1 VKLLLTTALMCATAF
16 AGSARAASI
25 DAPAVGTTVAASC
38 HFGGGATRCRQQ
50 TVIVT
55 ASICGDIGWRLYSR
69 DEIDS
74 VREYRGNVV
83 LPGLDG
89 VQVAAGYGA
98 LLRPH
103 ARLVAKSAPHA
114 FSETFPV
121 ADESCT
127 A

>member
-1 VKLLLTTALMCATAF
+1 MKLLLTTVMLFATAF
-16 AGSARAASI
+16 AGSALAANI
-25 DAPAVGTTVAASC
+25 GAPAVGTTYATSC
-38 HFGGGATRCRQQ
+38 HFAGGGTRCRQQ

-55 ASICGDIGWRLYSR
+55 AGACADVGWRLYSR

-83 LPGLDG
+83 LPRFDG
-89 VQVAAGYGA
+89 VQVAASYGT

-103 ARLVAKSAPHA
+103 ARLVANSRPHA

-121 ADESCT
+121 ADQSCT